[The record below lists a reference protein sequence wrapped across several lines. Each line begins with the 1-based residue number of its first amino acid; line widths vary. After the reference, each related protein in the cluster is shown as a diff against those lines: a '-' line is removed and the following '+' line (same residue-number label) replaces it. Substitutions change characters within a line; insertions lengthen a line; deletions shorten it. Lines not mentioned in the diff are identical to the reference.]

1 MIRIMVRGFGVPRC
15 PSLITFPDAGENINV
30 EVTSDSITAMTYVKN
45 YVASE
50 EGAISTGF
58 AAAVGSIGGL
68 TVAGGAFLVS
78 GS

>member
-1 MIRIMVRGFGVPRC
+1 MVRGFGVPKY

-30 EVTSDSITAMTYVKN
+30 EVTDSITAMTYVKN

-58 AAAVGSIGGL
+58 AAAVGSIGSL

-78 GS
+78 SS